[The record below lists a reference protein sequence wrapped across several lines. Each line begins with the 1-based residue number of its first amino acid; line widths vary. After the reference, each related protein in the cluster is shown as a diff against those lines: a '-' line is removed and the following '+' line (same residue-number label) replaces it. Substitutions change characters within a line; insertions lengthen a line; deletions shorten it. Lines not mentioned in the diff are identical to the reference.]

1 MVSLKAGSY
10 TKINSKEE
18 LSLVLTA
25 YTKLGIPPYESETE
39 AISFYEEY
47 RECFSNFV
55 YVVDKDLEGIVIVPS
70 NGTEKAVESLVN
82 TGDTITE
89 VLIEDLLK
97 GVSK

>member
-1 MVSLKAGSY
+1 MVSLKVGSY

-25 YTKLGIPPYESETE
+25 YAKLGIPPYESETE

-55 YVVDKDLEGIVIVPS
+55 YMVDTDMEGIILVPS
-70 NGTEKAVESLVN
+70 NGTEEAVESLVN
-82 TGDTITE
+82 IGDTASE
-89 VLIEDLLK
+89 VLIEDLLQ
-97 GVSK
+97 GASK